1 MTIKPQEGK
10 INLTKKG
17 DLLRKAKIMPLLII
31 IFLFQKPAPAE
42 ATVGEKLIGVTVK
55 GIAKLVVTTTDID
68 KAKKRFSDKL
78 RDMDNEK
85 FRVKY
90 ARLYEVIKDLPGDLK
105 TVYRITPDM
114 TKEQMIKNIES
125 VNSKKEMYRTINRIP
140 DRTIKELLKLYL
152 ANK

>member
-1 MTIKPQEGK
+1 M
-10 INLTKKG
+10 
-17 DLLRKAKIMPLLII
+17 RKAKIIPLLII
-31 IFLFQKPAPAE
+31 IFLFQKQASAE

-68 KAKKRFSDKL
+68 KVKKRFTDKL
-78 RDMDNEK
+78 RGMDNEK